1 MVEMINPIGLIG
13 AYLLDFILGDPE
25 WPFHPIRVIGK
36 TIEYLEIFLRRIK
49 KNILGEKTMGILLCA
64 FVVISTYGITWSI
77 IYLSYRLNI
86 YFGISVTV
94 LLAYTTLSIRSLGKS
109 AYQVRS
115 CLKEGDE
122 DGARKKLSLIVGRDT
137 MGLDR
142 SGIIRATIETVAE
155 NTSDG
160 IIAPIFYLLLGGP
173 PLGMAY
179 KAVNTLDSMVGYKNE
194 RYLALGWASA
204 KLDDIANYIPAR
216 ITGILLI
223 AAAFI
228 LRKDWKNAY
237 LTVKKDAKKHMS
249 PNSGYPESAVAGA
262 LRIQLG
268 GTNYYGG
275 IPVKTALL
283 GSNRGE
289 LSDDNIDE
297 VVSMM
302 YLTSLIMILLCVL
315 IVGVMR

>member
-1 MVEMINPIGLIG
+1 MVEMINPIGLIC
-13 AYLLDFILGDPE
+13 AYLLDFMLGDPE
-25 WPFHPIRVIGK
+25 WPLHPIRIIGK
-36 TIEYLEIFLRRIK
+36 TVEYLEHIFRKIK
-49 KNILGEKTMGILLCA
+49 KNILGEKVAGILLCA
-64 FVVISTYGITWSI
+64 IVVISTYVITWSI
-77 IYLSYRLNI
+77 IYLSYNVNV

-94 LLAYTTLSIRSLGKS
+94 LLAYTTLSIRSLGK
-109 AYQVRS
+109 AAQKVRN
-115 CLKEGDE
+115 CLKDSDE

-137 MGLDR
+137 IKLDR
-142 SGIIRATIETVAE
+142 SEIIRATIETVAE

-160 IIAPIFYLLLGGP
+160 IIAPIFYLILGGP
-173 PLGMAY
+173 PLGMVY

-223 AAAFI
+223 VAAVF
-228 LRKDWKNAY
+228 LRKDWKRAY
-237 LTVKKDAKKHMS
+237 RTVKKDAKKHMS

-262 LRIQLG
+262 LRLQLG

-275 IPVKTALL
+275 IPVRTALL
-283 GSNRGE
+283 GNKGGE
-289 LSDDNIDE
+289 LSECNIGE

-302 YLTSLIMILLCVL
+302 YLTSLLMILICVFV
-315 IVGVMR
+315 VGVMQ

>member
-94 LLAYTTLSIRSLGKS
+94 LLAYTTLSIRSLGKA

-137 MGLDR
+137 MELDR

-160 IIAPIFYLLLGGP
+160 IIAPIFYLVLGGP

-223 AAAFI
+223 AAALI
-228 LRKDWKNAY
+228 LRKDWKSAY

-268 GTNYYGG
+268 GTNHYGG
-275 IPVKTALL
+275 IPVETALL
-283 GSNRGE
+283 GNNRGE
-289 LSDDNIDE
+289 LTDGTIGE

-302 YLTSLIMILLCVL
+302 YLTSLIMIVLSLLIMGL
-315 IVGVMR
+315 MR

>member
-25 WPFHPIRVIGK
+25 GPFHPIRVIGK
-36 TIEYLEIFLRRIK
+36 TIEYLEKFFMRIK
-49 KNILGEKTMGILLCA
+49 KNILSEKATGILLCA
-64 FVVISTYGITWSI
+64 FVVSSTYGITWSI
-77 IYLSYRLNI
+77 SYFSYHLNV

-94 LLAYTTLSIRSLGKS
+94 LLAYTTLSIRSLGK
-109 AYQVRS
+109 AAHQVRS
-115 CLKEGDE
+115 CLNEGDE

-137 MGLDR
+137 MELDR
-142 SGIIRATIETVAE
+142 TEIIRATVETVAE

-160 IIAPIFYLLLGGP
+160 IIAPFFYLILGGP

-216 ITGILLI
+216 ITGIFLI
-223 AAAFI
+223 VAAVF
-228 LRKDWKNAY
+228 LRKDWKRAY
-237 LTVKKDAKKHMS
+237 RTVKKDAKKHMS

-262 LRIQLG
+262 LRVQLG

-283 GSNRGE
+283 GNNGGE
-289 LSDDNIDE
+289 LSERNIGE

-302 YLTSLIMILLCVL
+302 YLTSLLMFLLCVF
-315 IVGVMR
+315 VARVMQ

>member
-1 MVEMINPIGLIG
+1 MINPIGLIG

-64 FVVISTYGITWSI
+64 FVVSSTYGITWSI

-94 LLAYTTLSIRSLGKS
+94 LLAYTTLSIRSLGK
-109 AYQVRS
+109 AAHQVRS

-137 MGLDR
+137 MELDR

-216 ITGILLI
+216 ITGIL
-223 AAAFI
+223 
-228 LRKDWKNAY
+228 
-237 LTVKKDAKKHMS
+237 
-249 PNSGYPESAVAGA
+249 
-262 LRIQLG
+262 
-268 GTNYYGG
+268 
-275 IPVKTALL
+275 
-283 GSNRGE
+283 
-289 LSDDNIDE
+289 
-297 VVSMM
+297 
-302 YLTSLIMILLCVL
+302 
-315 IVGVMR
+315 

>member
-86 YFGISVTV
+86 YLGISVTV

-109 AYQVRS
+109 AYQVRN

-137 MGLDR
+137 MELDR

-216 ITGILLI
+216 ITGLLLI

-228 LRKDWKNAY
+228 LRKDWENAY

-268 GTNYYGG
+268 GTNHYGG

-283 GSNRGE
+283 GNNRVE
-289 LSDDNIDE
+289 LSDGTIGE

-302 YLTSLIMILLCVL
+302 YLTSLIMILLCLL
-315 IVGVMR
+315 IMGLMR